1 MSLRSALRNWL
12 RPHLLGRP
20 RLWEVL
26 VASDLLVERARHAV
40 APVLPHVVKPD
51 PRNLEVAITAHCNL
65 RCVGCKYGRDF
76 MPGSELPWPI
86 VKDLLDDAKTAE
98 FWDVRFYGGEPL
110 LHRDLPKMVAHAC
123 AIGLGAYVTTNG
135 SLLKQRID
143 ALYDAG
149 LRTINIGYYG
159 TGLHYD
165 AYVQRKDRFDR
176 LEAGVAYM
184 RERYGS
190 EIRLRI
196 NWLLMRPSCN
206 VEALR
211 QAIAF
216 AERYDARLQVD
227 LIHYSLP
234 YFTEGP
240 NRRLQFRAEDR
251 PAIETVVAE
260 LLRMRKRTPERFNQS
275 IAGMRSIPE
284 WLLKGAEMRVPC
296 DSHQMIWVGADGT
309 VQQCYVTYRLG
320 NLHQTRLRD
329 LLFTPAHRAYAQDS
343 CALRCPNCHCH
354 YEVRVKKHLPS
365 LLRYA
370 VPRAA
375 SIADRKSRSSSR
387 SLPVIQAPTTG
398 A

>member
-1 MSLRSALRNWL
+1 MSLRSVLRNHL
-12 RPHLLGRP
+12 RPQLLRWP
-20 RLWEVL
+20 TLWRAL
-26 VASDLLVERARHAV
+26 IRTDLLVERARHAV
-40 APVLPHVVKPD
+40 APVFPQVVKPD
-51 PRNLEVAITAHCNL
+51 PRNLEVAITARCNM
-65 RCVGCKYGRDF
+65 RCIGCKYGRDF

-86 VKDLLDDAKTAE
+86 VRDLLDDAKAAG

-110 LHRDLPKMVAHAC
+110 LHRDLPRMVAHARD
-123 AIGLGAYVTTNG
+123 IGLGAYLTTNG

-165 AYVQRKDRFDR
+165 AYVQRRERFEQ
-176 LEAGVAYM
+176 LEAGIAYM
-184 RERYGS
+184 RERYGH

-211 QAIAF
+211 QAVAF
-216 AERYDARLQVD
+216 AERYDAKLQVD

-240 NRRLQFRAEDR
+240 DRQLQFRPEDR
-251 PAIETVVAE
+251 PAIEQVLDE
-260 LLRMRKRTPERFNQS
+260 LLHQRSRTPERFNQS
-275 IAGMRSIPE
+275 VAGMRSIPD
-284 WLLKGAEMRVPC
+284 WLIKGADMRVPC
-296 DSHQMIWVGADGT
+296 DSHQMMWVGADGT

-329 LLFTPAHRAYAQDS
+329 LLFTPEHRAFAQDS
-343 CALRCPNCHCH
+343 CGLRCPNCHCH
-354 YEVRVKKHLPS
+354 YEVRVQKHLPS
-365 LLRYA
+365 LIRY
-370 VPRAA
+370 
-375 SIADRKSRSSSR
+375 
-387 SLPVIQAPTTG
+387 SLPRPSSQTG
-398 A
+398 APLPSAMRTLPVLPANVSGD